1 MTTTHL
7 TMAVLLTALTATGY
21 PTGGRDKQHASWDE
35 MNVVA
40 HGLLQLGQALKEHVD
55 KSKVQMRELNAG
67 LRSMNETLRNLEME
81 RGTRLSEA
89 SGAKGKELSDRVER
103 LEQRVEEVLGKPMP
117 DSNSSDD
124 TKVPLVQRMMAAQNR
139 RIDQLMEK
147 IKQQQDKLEKQSV
160 HLQALQSKV
169 GQKRMKSFRRR
180 HDMMMQ
186 NEEKQKKGFA
196 KDCHELFVQ
205 GQRKTGVYTIQ
216 PGNSKPFSVLCEMT
230 QAGGWTV
237 IQKRFDGS
245 QSFDLAWNDYRR
257 GFGSLTGEFWLG
269 LAHIHTLA
277 RQGRYML
284 QVELSDSSR
293 QSHVISSE
301 FQLEGEEG
309 QFSLHLGP
317 DSDAS
322 LGGLFSAPG
331 SSGLPFSTPDRDNDL
346 SAEDNCAQKH
356 SGGWWFS
363 SCGDSNLNGEF
374 PSSLG
379 SSRSMFWT
387 TSGAVSALRSTVM
400 KIAPVSSKH

>member
-89 SGAKGKELSDRVER
+89 SGAKGNELSDRVER
-103 LEQRVEEVLGKPMP
+103 LEQRVEEVENIQTPHIGGVRPRTFSLGCNTA
-117 DSNSSDD
+117 SHL
-124 TKVPLVQRMMAAQNR
+124 TTRMMAAQNR

-160 HLQALQSKV
+160 HLQALQIKKQPVKPKQCDQS
-169 GQKRMKSFRRR
+169 GSLTNSFVCVA
-180 HDMMMQ
+180 
-186 NEEKQKKGFA
+186 GFA

-322 LGGLFSAPG
+322 LGGLFSAAG

-346 SAEDNCAQKH
+346 SAEDNCV
-356 SGGWWFS
+356 GGS
-363 SCGDSNLNGEF
+363 TCGDSNLNGEF

>member
-1 MTTTHL
+1 MTDRGWLLLWL
-7 TMAVLLTALTATGY
+7 TSWHTEQFLNFFHFYSTLLL
-21 PTGGRDKQHASWDE
+21 GGSAACA

-89 SGAKGKELSDRVER
+89 SGAKGNELSDRVER

-117 DSNSSDD
+117 D
-124 TKVPLVQRMMAAQNR
+124 TQNR

-147 IKQQQDKLEKQSV
+147 IKQQQDKLEKQKRCPKITEREGSAV
-160 HLQALQSKV
+160 KKQPVKPKQCDQS
-169 GQKRMKSFRRR
+169 GSLTNSFVCVA
-180 HDMMMQ
+180 
-186 NEEKQKKGFA
+186 GFA

-322 LGGLFSAPG
+322 LGGLFSAAG

-346 SAEDNCAQKH
+346 SAEDNCV
-356 SGGWWFS
+356 GGS
-363 SCGDSNLNGEF
+363 TCGDSNLNGEF